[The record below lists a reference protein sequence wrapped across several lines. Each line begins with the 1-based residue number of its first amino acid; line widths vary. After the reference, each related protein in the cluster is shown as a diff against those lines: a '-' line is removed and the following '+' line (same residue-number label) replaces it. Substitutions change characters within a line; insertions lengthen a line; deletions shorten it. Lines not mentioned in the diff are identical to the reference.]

1 MEKGAVPCGSLLE
14 EVDMRVCAEKCADWG
29 PGTYNMLRNRWPM
42 ERVIEMFHGE
52 DGEVRSARV
61 KTAGDVFQRPV
72 TKICLLEEVKNDERS
87 LTVELN
93 RH

>member
-1 MEKGAVPCGSLLE
+1 
-14 EVDMRVCAEKCADWG
+14 MRIEDLVLIAED
-29 PGTYNMLRNRWPM
+29 NMLRNRWPM

-61 KTAGDVFQRPV
+61 KTAGDVFQRQV

>member
-1 MEKGAVPCGSLLE
+1 
-14 EVDMRVCAEKCADWG
+14 
-29 PGTYNMLRNRWPM
+29 
-42 ERVIEMFHGE
+42 MFHGE

-61 KTAGDVFQRPV
+61 KTAGDVFQRQV